1 MSKGTVHKKFIDAER
16 REKIVE
22 PNEPIIPVITTA
34 YVWYA
39 TFSSTSE
46 ADVKTFINEHKEDLM
61 KLNDFVFGL
70 NCDNTVS
77 AEKDNRIS
85 IRVIRSSYSIDSCKE
100 IAEKVKQYIKDN
112 ISFLRISYQYLGE
125 CSTYAYEDE
134 PSAVENSTEEGDN
147 E

>member
-1 MSKGTVHKKFIDAER
+1 MPRR
-16 REKIVE
+16 REKIKMIE
-22 PNEPIIPVITTA
+22 PKEPKMETNYI
-34 YVWYA
+34 WNA

-85 IRVIRSSYSIDSCKE
+85 IRVVRQSYSIDSCKE

-125 CSTYAYEDE
+125 CSTYTYEDE
-134 PSAVENSTEEGDN
+134 TSAVKNSAEERNN

>member
-1 MSKGTVHKKFIDAER
+1 MI
-16 REKIVE
+16 E
-22 PNEPIIPVITTA
+22 PKEPTMETNYI
-34 YVWYA
+34 WNA
-39 TFSSTSE
+39 TFDSASE
-46 ADVKTFINEHKEDLM
+46 TNLETFIEEHKEDLM

-85 IRVIRSSYSIDSCKE
+85 IRVVRQAYSIDSCKE

-125 CSTYAYEDE
+125 CTTYAYEDE
-134 PSAVENSTEEGDN
+134 TSAVENSTKEGNN

>member
-1 MSKGTVHKKFIDAER
+1 MI
-16 REKIVE
+16 E
-22 PNEPIIPVITTA
+22 PKEPTMETNYI
-34 YVWYA
+34 WNA

-46 ADVKTFINEHKEDLM
+46 ADVKTFINKHKEDLM

-85 IRVIRSSYSIDSCKE
+85 IRVVRQAYSIDSCKE

-125 CSTYAYEDE
+125 CTTYEYKDVTA
-134 PSAVENSTEEGDN
+134 AVENSAEERNKMNNGSDKN
-147 E
+147 KEING

>member
-1 MSKGTVHKKFIDAER
+1 M
-16 REKIVE
+16 E
-22 PNEPIIPVITTA
+22 PNEPIIPIITTT
-34 YVWYA
+34 YIWYA

-85 IRVIRSSYSIDSCKE
+85 IRVVRIASSINSCEE

-112 ISFLRISYQYLGE
+112 IPYLRISYQYLGE

-134 PSAVENSTEEGDN
+134 TSAVENSTEERNN

>member
-1 MSKGTVHKKFIDAER
+1 MI
-16 REKIVE
+16 E
-22 PNEPIIPVITTA
+22 PKEPKMETNYI
-34 YVWYA
+34 WYA

-85 IRVIRSSYSIDSCKE
+85 IRVVRIASSINSCEE

-112 ISFLRISYQYLGE
+112 IPYLRISYQYLGE

-134 PSAVENSTEEGDN
+134 TSAVENSTEERNN

>member
-1 MSKGTVHKKFIDAER
+1 MI
-16 REKIVE
+16 E
-22 PNEPIIPVITTA
+22 PKEPKMETNYI
-34 YVWYA
+34 WNA

-85 IRVIRSSYSIDSCKE
+85 IRVVRIAFSINSCEE

-112 ISFLRISYQYLGE
+112 VPYLRISYQCLGE
-125 CSTYAYEDE
+125 CTTYAYEDE
-134 PSAVENSTEEGDN
+134 TSAVENSAKEGNN

>member
-1 MSKGTVHKKFIDAER
+1 MI
-16 REKIVE
+16 E
-22 PNEPIIPVITTA
+22 PKEPKMETNYI
-34 YVWYA
+34 WNA

-125 CSTYAYEDE
+125 CTTYVYEDE
-134 PSAVENSTEEGDN
+134 TSAVENSAEERNN

>member
-1 MSKGTVHKKFIDAER
+1 MI
-16 REKIVE
+16 E
-22 PNEPIIPVITTA
+22 PKEPKMETNYI
-34 YVWYA
+34 WNA
-39 TFSSTSE
+39 TFSSTTE
-46 ADVKTFINEHKEDLM
+46 VDVKTFINEHKEDLM

-85 IRVIRSSYSIDSCKE
+85 IRVVRIASSINSCEE

-112 ISFLRISYQYLGE
+112 IPYLRISYQYLGE

-134 PSAVENSTEEGDN
+134 TSAVENSTKEGNN

>member
-1 MSKGTVHKKFIDAER
+1 MI
-16 REKIVE
+16 E
-22 PNEPIIPVITTA
+22 PKEPKMETNYI
-34 YVWYA
+34 WNA
-39 TFSSTSE
+39 TFDSASE
-46 ADVKTFINEHKEDLM
+46 TNLETFIEAHKEDLM

-85 IRVIRSSYSIDSCKE
+85 IRVVRIASSINSCEE

-112 ISFLRISYQYLGE
+112 VPYLRISYQCLGE
-125 CSTYAYEDE
+125 CTTYAYEDE
-134 PSAVENSTEEGDN
+134 TSAVENSTKEGNN